1 MQNFRNMSY
10 NCTVV
15 ICYFYLMKN
24 ALILFGIVLPVL
36 IINQLVFNGNSS
48 ILGIIIFTIPF
59 IGLNFLLKKSHSEYS
74 KKEVFKKVFMTCLRT
89 GFFYAIWMGSYQFLL
104 VNYFKPTMAQELLIE
119 IEANMQSLFP
129 ERAEELTKRNAE
141 LFTQPIFWISSH
153 LLNYS
158 FLFSLIGL
166 ILGFQFKSKA
176 AQQ

>member
-1 MQNFRNMSY
+1 
-10 NCTVV
+10 
-15 ICYFYLMKN
+15 MKN
-24 ALILFGIVLPVL
+24 ALILFAIVLPVL
-36 IINQLVFNGNSS
+36 ILNQLAFNNDSA

-59 IGLNFLLKKSHSEYS
+59 IGLNFLLKKSHSAYS
-74 KKEVFKKVFMTCLRT
+74 KKEVFKKVFMTCLLT

-104 VNYFKPTMAQELLIE
+104 VNYIKPTMAQELLVE
-119 IEANMQSLFP
+119 IEANMKSLFP
-129 ERAEELTKRNAE
+129 ERAEELTQRNAE
-141 LFTQPIFWISSH
+141 LFTQPIFWVSSH